1 MRMKVA
7 QSCPTLCDP
16 HGLHS
21 PWNSPGQNTGVGI
34 HSLLQGIFPTQGSN
48 PGLLRCRK
56 FLHQLSH
63 KGGPCLIHS
72 STREVVNKT
81 EEMFVLIEL
90 IIYRETQELK
100 RKMVT
105 VTMEDLQKIWRTYMK
120 TVGII

>member
-1 MRMKVA
+1 MKVA

-48 PGLLRCRK
+48 PGFPRCRK
-56 FLHQLSH
+56 ILHQLSH

-81 EEMFVLIEL
+81 EEMLVLIEL

-105 VTMEDLQKIWRTYMK
+105 VMMEDLQKIWRTYMK